1 MKPPEPPVRR
11 PKGTH
16 PAGAV
21 QYRLSQPWIKAI
33 SAAPILITLGLTALS
48 LPVFLGLHPYIWG
61 ENKLV
66 ENTQFGVYTL
76 GAIQSLV
83 LAWQAKKQVEKPLV
97 WGFYLVVGLGL
108 TFIALEE
115 VAWGQQ
121 FLGFRSP
128 AFMKEINVQNE
139 FTFHNVGFLQDHTD
153 ILNLLFGLGG
163 LVGLW
168 AASQSRFQKI
178 GVPPVLTSWFGMIL
192 LLGAFGAGAD
202 LLIAEKPVNYSIHIQ
217 TETAELL
224 IAIAGFLYAWL
235 NGRALVVK
243 QPRSTVIKDLRV
255 EGDAVI
261 MTTQDDRVI
270 QLPAQDFPG
279 LASLPPGDRGVLRIT
294 KGGTALQG
302 TGPEVEIPVP
312 KLLASLPAVEA
323 VKALGPFPLPLAY
336 PILALVAGL
345 VSMGWLAIIPG
356 DAKNAWLLGLSRTRL
371 LMFVSGA
378 AILAAIGY
386 GLWRS
391 SRDSAWAER
400 VSRRLNDWLVRPAPW
415 RTSSPLRA
423 TVNLR
428 ALALVAA
435 LGAAG
440 SAIFLGIAITRQDPY
455 SRGILIRLA
464 PWAFWGLV
472 ACLETLVLAMTK
484 LLAYGRL
491 EMAHATGISFT
502 GECLEVSLADQRCV
516 SIPLDR
522 FPRLHQATPQE
533 RQDYTLSAGGLRICW
548 PGLGEE
554 LCSEQLLT
562 GVPPLENY
570 RAL

>member
-1 MKPPEPPVRR
+1 MKPSETAVRR
-11 PKGTH
+11 PKGSH

-21 QYRLSQPWIKAI
+21 QYRLSQPWIKWIA
-33 SAAPILITLGLTALS
+33 AAPILITLGLTALS
-48 LPVFLGLHPYIWG
+48 LPVFLRLHPYIWG

-66 ENTQFGVYTL
+66 ENMQFGIYTL

-97 WGFYLVVGLGL
+97 WGFYLIVALGL

-128 AFMKEINVQNE
+128 EFMKEMNVQNE
-139 FTFHNVGFLQDHTD
+139 FTFHNVGFLQDRTD

-192 LLGAFGAGAD
+192 VLGAFGVGAD
-202 LLIAEKPVNYSIHIQ
+202 LLIARKPVNYSIHIQ

-224 IAIAGFLYAWL
+224 IAMVGFLYAWL
-235 NGRALVVK
+235 NGRALVVC
-243 QPRSTVIKDLRV
+243 QPRSTILKDLRV
-255 EGDAVI
+255 EGEAVI
-261 MTTQDDRVI
+261 ITTPDDRVI
-270 QLPAQDFPG
+270 RLPAQDFPG
-279 LASLPPGDRGVLRIT
+279 FASLPPGDSGKLRIT
-294 KGGTALQG
+294 KSGTALQG
-302 TGPEVEIPVP
+302 IDPEVEIPAP
-312 KLLASLPAVEA
+312 KLLATTPAVEA

-336 PILALVAGL
+336 PILMFIAGL
-345 VSMGWLAIIPG
+345 VSMVWLAMIPG

-378 AILAAIGY
+378 AILVAIGY

-400 VSRRLNDWLVRPAPW
+400 VSTMMNDWLMRPEGFRKP
-415 RTSSPLRA
+415 
-423 TVNLR
+423 VVLR

-435 LGAAG
+435 LGTVA

-455 SRGILIRLA
+455 TRGILSRLA

-472 ACLETLVLAMTK
+472 ACLETIALAMTK

-491 EMAHATGISFT
+491 EMTHATGISST
-502 GECLEVSLADQRCV
+502 GERLEVVLAGQRRV
-516 SIPLDR
+516 SVPLDR
-522 FPRLHQATPQE
+522 FPHLRQSTPQE
-533 RQDYTLSAGGLRICW
+533 RLDYTLSAGGLRICW
-548 PGLGEE
+548 PGLGEDI
-554 LCSEQLLT
+554 CVEQLIT

-570 RAL
+570 RTL